1 MQETQIW
8 TIQFLS
14 VLNLGCLGS
23 LDPIEEGERI
33 DAFWQVYILDKAW
46 AVALKSPS
54 SISEDGLWGTQID
67 TPWPLRMQEYEQ
79 VCSPK
84 SVTRATAKLLFREP
98 LPTYL
103 VPTRSNY
110 F

>member
-1 MQETQIW
+1 MLNTS
-8 TIQFLS
+8 FLD
-14 VLNLGCLGS
+14 S
-23 LDPIEEGERI
+23 LDSIEEGERI

-79 VCSPK
+79 VRSPK
-84 SVTRATAKLLFREP
+84 SITRATAEYTPGSLCEHIQH
-98 LPTYL
+98 
-103 VPTRSNY
+103 
-110 F
+110 